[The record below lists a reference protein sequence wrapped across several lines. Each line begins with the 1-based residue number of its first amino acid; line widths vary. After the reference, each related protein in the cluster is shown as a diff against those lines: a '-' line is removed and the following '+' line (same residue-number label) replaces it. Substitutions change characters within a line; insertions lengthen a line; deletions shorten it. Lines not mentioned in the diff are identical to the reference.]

1 MTQEQEQTLRN
12 NGQRLI
18 TREQF
23 NSNWIFSAVFTTF
36 KYDFIDTV
44 DKKPFNIILKFGDKF
59 DEVKRLQDFLKIQS
73 VFPNIESTGVYGNIT
88 AKAVYLFQIKNN
100 VAPINELDT
109 LKGRR
114 VGQKTLNKINEII
127 NK

>member
-59 DEVKRLQDFLKIQS
+59 DEVKRLQDFLKTQS